1 MIKFSDHTTYFSFET
16 AVDALPYWGSTTKI
30 DLGLKVAIEEMFMES
45 NGLRPDAHQTLFLIT
60 DGQQLDID
68 FNLWREK
75 LNKAELRIIVIGV
88 GNVNRRDLIHLVND
102 DADLYLA
109 KDFDMLLSDAFIK
122 SITVC
127 GGKIY
132 L

>member
-1 MIKFSDHTTYFSFET
+1 MIKFSDHANYSSFEA
-16 AVDALPYWGSTTKI
+16 AVDALPYWGTTTKI
-30 DLGLKVAIEEMFMES
+30 NLGLKVAIEEMFQES
-45 NGLRPDAHQTLFLIT
+45 NGMRSGAQRTLFLIT
-60 DGQQLDID
+60 DGQQFDID
-68 FNLWREK
+68 FDLWREK
-75 LNKAELRIIVIGV
+75 LNKAGIRIIVIGV
-88 GNVNRRDLIHLVND
+88 GNVKKDLIHIVND